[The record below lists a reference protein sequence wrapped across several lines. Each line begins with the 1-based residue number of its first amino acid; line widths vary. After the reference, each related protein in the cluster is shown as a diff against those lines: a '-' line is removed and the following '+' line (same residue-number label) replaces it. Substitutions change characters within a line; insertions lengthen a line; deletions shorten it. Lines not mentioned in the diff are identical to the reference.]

1 MATPLTCKPLPARLK
16 KTKSETMETKTIN
29 YKLLSFFIILFILAV
44 VFMINITFTSKIPN
58 SILLLIRVI
67 LIALFF
73 GVWRFFQRKK
83 RENFKNLAFT
93 LMVIN
98 LAFFIVSFF
107 TNDLWNINIESSRG
121 IALAKLSDSV
131 IICFV
136 LIFAF
141 LIAGYKL
148 KDIYIAK
155 GRFIIGLTIGFLTFV
170 LMGLLALNYS
180 EPPIEFIFLKRN
192 SLWILLFVFSNA
204 FMEEL
209 LFRGVFLK
217 QLNNFFKPIW
227 SIILTAIVFA
237 ASHIQVTYTPDV
249 LFFVGLV
256 LILGLLW
263 GFLMHYTKS
272 IIASMLFHAGADLM
286 IIIPIYSTFGVF
298 G

>member
-1 MATPLTCKPLPARLK
+1 MES
-16 KTKSETMETKTIN
+16 KTKK
-29 YKLLSFFIILFILAV
+29 YKLLSFLIILSILGV

-58 SILLLIRVI
+58 TILLFIRVI

-73 GVWRFFQRKK
+73 GAWKFFQIWRQ
-83 RENFKNLAFT
+83 EDFKYIAFT

-98 LAFFIVSFF
+98 LAFLIVSFF
-107 TNDLWNINIESSRG
+107 TNDFWNINIESSRG
-121 IALAKLSDSV
+121 IALAKLSDSA

-136 LIFAF
+136 LIFSF

-148 KDIYIAK
+148 KDIFLVK
-155 GRFIIGLTIGFLTFV
+155 GRFIIGLIIGFLTFI

-180 EPPIEFIFLKRN
+180 EPPIELIFLKRN
-192 SLWILLFVFSNA
+192 LLWILLFVFSNA

-209 LFRGVFLK
+209 LFRGIFLK

-237 ASHIQVTYTPDV
+237 ASHMQVTYTPDV

-263 GFLMHYTKS
+263 GFLMHFTKS
-272 IIASMLFHAGADLM
+272 IISSWLFHAGADLM
-286 IIIPIYSTFGVF
+286 IIIPIYSTFGVS